1 MMAIYD
7 AATDTIAVA
16 DRRLSLR
23 EFDDA
28 IAAGRAAEFM
38 LALYTSGNADPNAPD
53 VDADPYPVAHYSGAP
68 QRSPAVARAAWKPS
82 GNPAGFVPPP

>member
-38 LALYTSGNADPNAPD
+38 ESYSDDERRAIVQALHKSAAIRHPAPHRAEPVTSAPPERS
-53 VDADPYPVAHYSGAP
+53 ALPVA
-68 QRSPAVARAAWKPS
+68 RVVRR
-82 GNPAGFVPPP
+82 